1 MRFKVINIKKHC
13 ILHHQILSE
22 IVVEV
27 IILYSY
33 RNNIKNNLANN
44 FLYLSS
50 FFTLYNINLAKQK
63 SFKCHRRLSK
73 FLEIEVL
80 VRLLTEP

>member
-1 MRFKVINIKKHC
+1 M
-13 ILHHQILSE
+13 
-22 IVVEV
+22 
-27 IILYSY
+27 
-33 RNNIKNNLANN
+33 NNIKNNLANN

-50 FFTLYNINLAKQK
+50 FFILYNINLAKQK